1 MSSTPGKQF
10 YDRQIKYLEANDVD
24 GLIANQYADDAIIVG
39 FEFQHRGTEALTTH
53 FHNYLAQLGNKVK
66 LISTD
71 KFTETD
77 DSIFFE
83 ATVET
88 AYGTARVYDVFILNG
103 DNKATHHYTGL
114 LSFVPFN
121 Q

>member
-10 YDRQIKYLEANDVD
+10 YDRQIKYLEANDVP
-24 GLIANQYADDAIIVG
+24 GLIANQYADDGVIVG
-39 FEFQHRGTEALTTH
+39 FGFTRKGTEALLEH
-53 FHNYLAQLGNKVK
+53 FKNYMAQLGKIK

-71 KFTETD
+71 NFTETD

-88 AYGTARVYDVFILNG
+88 AGGTAQVYDVFILN
-103 DNKATHHYTGL
+103 DENKATHHFTGL
-114 LSFVPFN
+114 KSFKPFDS

>member
-10 YDRQIKYLEANDVD
+10 YDRQIKYLEANDVP
-24 GLIANQYADDAIIVG
+24 GLIANQYAEDGVIVG
-39 FEFQHRGTEALTTH
+39 FGFTRKGQAALLEH
-53 FHNYLAQLGNKVK
+53 FKNYMAQLGKIK

-71 KFTETD
+71 NFTETD

-88 AYGTARVYDVFILNG
+88 AGGTAQVYDVFILN
-103 DNKATHHYTGL
+103 DENKATHHFTGL
-114 LSFVPFN
+114 KSFKPFEN

>member
-10 YDRQIKYLEANDVD
+10 YDRQIKYLEANDVP
-24 GLIANQYADDAIIVG
+24 GLIANQYADDGVIVG
-39 FEFQHRGTEALTTH
+39 FGFTRKGQAALLEH
-53 FHNYLAQLGNKVK
+53 FKNYMSQLGKIK

-71 KFTETD
+71 NFTETD
-77 DSIFFE
+77 NSIFFE

-88 AYGTARVYDVFILNG
+88 AGGIAQVYDVFILNG
-103 DNKATHHYTGL
+103 ENKASHHFTGL
-114 LSFVPFN
+114 KSFKPFDS

>member
-1 MSSTPGKQF
+1 MSSTAGKQF
-10 YDRQIKYLEANDVD
+10 YDRQIKFLEANDVP
-24 GLIANQYADDAIIVG
+24 GLIANQYAADGVIVG
-39 FEFQHRGTEALTTH
+39 FGFTRKGSAALLEH
-53 FHNYLAQLGNKVK
+53 FTNYMAQLGKIK
-66 LISTD
+66 LLSTD

-88 AYGTARVYDVFILNG
+88 AGGIAEVYDVFILN
-103 DNKATHHYTGL
+103 DENKATHHFTGL
-114 LSFVPFN
+114 KSFKPFDN